1 MTIDKRVIGL
11 SAAVALLVGGLAG
24 CGGSGSGK
32 ESGGEKNA
40 QAVKLTV
47 WSPQED
53 QKDSSSWLPKMEAAF
68 AKAHPEYKITWKNAV
83 VAEGDA
89 GTTVKQDPSAAAD
102 VFMFANDQLG
112 TLVESDAIGELSDTA
127 KAQIKKQ
134 DNQEMIDSVTSKG
147 KEYGVPYT
155 GNVWFMYYNKSKF
168 SAEDAKSLD
177 TLLSK
182 GKVSFQL
189 NNSWYLPAFYTG
201 NGSTLFG
208 PNGTDESAGID
219 FGGAKAADVTKYLV
233 GLKAN
238 PNFVLDQDGAGLAG
252 LGNGSVDVLFSGSWD
267 AENVKKALGDN
278 FAVAKLPTYNLNGK
292 QVQMK
297 AMAGS
302 KAVGYNPN
310 TKNPKAASEFAAFL
324 GSTEAQ
330 KAHYEMR
337 DIIPTDQELMK
348 DSKISSDAVAVAQND
363 TLNDTSVLQPTL
375 AGMANFWTPCENF
388 GNAIVN
394 GDVNADNAAAKT
406 EDWNAAYKK

>member
-11 SAAVALLVGGLAG
+11 SAAVALLAGGLAG

-32 ESGGEKNA
+32 ESGGEKSA